1 MPPSAVA
8 AAGAAASFAPQKAQ
22 KGIVAST
29 GWPHE
34 EQVSP
39 AAALAPVLA
48 PAPSGGGAYTRVAG
62 AALPVGVVAGP
73 TAMADTDR
81 GLPQSMQNRDP
92 GSFCRPQWAHV
103 VTFRVASERC
113 KAGG

>member
-1 MPPSAVA
+1 M
-8 AAGAAASFAPQKAQ
+8 
-22 KGIVAST
+22 AST

-39 AAALAPVLA
+39 AVALAPVFA
-48 PAPSGGGAYTRVAG
+48 PAGGGAYTRVAG
-62 AALPVGVVAGP
+62 AAPPVGVVAGP

-103 VTFRVASERC
+103 ITFRVASDVQ
-113 KAGG
+113 KAVVEQRQYRGRSGVGSTELN